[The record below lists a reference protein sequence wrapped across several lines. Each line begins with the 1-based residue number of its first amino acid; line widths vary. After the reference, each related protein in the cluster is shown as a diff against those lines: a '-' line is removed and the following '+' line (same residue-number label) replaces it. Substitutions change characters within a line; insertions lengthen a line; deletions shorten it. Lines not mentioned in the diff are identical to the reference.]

1 MKASFRTGTP
11 LDIQDVYARFT
22 LDSATE
28 FLFGD
33 CVHSIY
39 EPMLLPGGH
48 EPPLV
53 TSGTESPRLAHP
65 SSSAFVRAFSAAQEL
80 ISNRIRMGDVWPVR
94 EMSRDKAED
103 YTGKLKAYLQPI
115 VDMGLQRKA
124 VLLEKR
130 KTNGGQNK
138 ENDKAI
144 DEGMTLLD
152 HLVLETDD
160 VDVIRD
166 SLMNMLIAGR
176 DTVRPYLLRLGFS
189 SSN

>member
-1 MKASFRTGTP
+1 
-11 LDIQDVYARFT
+11 
-22 LDSATE
+22 
-28 FLFGD
+28 
-33 CVHSIY
+33 
-39 EPMLLPGGH
+39 
-48 EPPLV
+48 
-53 TSGTESPRLAHP
+53 
-65 SSSAFVRAFSAAQEL
+65 
-80 ISNRIRMGDVWPVR
+80 MGDVWPVR

-176 DTVRPYLLRLGFS
+176 DTVRPHPLRLGFS
-189 SSN
+189 FCD